1 MTNTI
6 DLYFDEAEEVRAS
19 HLLYEDTQNSIQW
32 KGLSKF
38 QFYLILW
45 KDKGN
50 RADGKDKGLLD
61 PSAKGLNGYKLK
73 FVGFKGKKKTT

>member
-19 HLLYEDTQNSIQW
+19 HLLYEDTQSSIQW

-45 KDKGN
+45 EFKGN
-50 RADGKDKGLLD
+50 RPDGYDKGLID
-61 PSAKGLNGYKLK
+61 SDAKGCYGYKLK
-73 FVGFKGKKKTT
+73 FVGFKGKKKKP